1 MQAKER
7 IFKLVKKIVEQR
19 KLGLEKSEDQEQ
31 QNTIPNDA
39 VDVLLRD
46 ISGEQND
53 KQSLSLDF
61 IISHIIELMIPGEE
75 TVPMSMTLAVKFL
88 SDCPVALELLT
99 VYIYMYIYMYSI
111 FYGFILIYYQ
121 PPQDIVCIFLIKRLG
136 LFEVHCYM
144 GHALSASSRIV

>member
-19 KLGLEKSEDQEQ
+19 KLGLEKSEDQEH

-99 VYIYMYIYMYSI
+99 VYIYTRIFICIQSSTLYINHHKI
-111 FYGFILIYYQ
+111 EF
-121 PPQDIVCIFLIKRLG
+121 
-136 LFEVHCYM
+136 
-144 GHALSASSRIV
+144 ASF

>member
-7 IFKLVKKIVEQR
+7 ILKLVKTIVEQR
-19 KLGLEKSEDQEQ
+19 KLGMEKSGDHEH
-31 QNTIPNDA
+31 QNAIPNDA

-46 ISGEQND
+46 GYGEQND

-88 SDCPVALELLT
+88 SDCPVALEQLT
-99 VYIYMYIYMYSI
+99 VYIFCPVYR
-111 FYGFILIYYQ
+111 
-121 PPQDIVCIFLIKRLG
+121 PPHDRVCIFLI
-136 LFEVHCYM
+136 
-144 GHALSASSRIV
+144 

>member
-19 KLGLEKSEDQEQ
+19 KLGLEKSEDQEH

-99 VYIYMYIYMYSI
+99 VYIYIYIYIYMYIYMYSI
-111 FYGFILIYYQ
+111 FYPIINHHKIEF
-121 PPQDIVCIFLIKRLG
+121 
-136 LFEVHCYM
+136 
-144 GHALSASSRIV
+144 ASF

>member
-19 KLGLEKSEDQEQ
+19 KLGLEKSEDQEH

-99 VYIYMYIYMYSI
+99 VYIYIYVYLYV
-111 FYGFILIYYQ
+111 FNLLPYNQ
-121 PPQDIVCIFLIKRLG
+121 PPQDRVCIFLIKRLG
-136 LFEVHCYM
+136 LFEVRCYM